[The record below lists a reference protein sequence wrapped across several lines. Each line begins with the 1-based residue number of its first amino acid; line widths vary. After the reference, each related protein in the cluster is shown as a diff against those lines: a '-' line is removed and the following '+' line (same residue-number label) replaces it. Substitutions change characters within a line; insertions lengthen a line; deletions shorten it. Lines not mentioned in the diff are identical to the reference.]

1 MQNLLKTPNIYVN
14 SISNCLT
21 CINQRTCSLVALQ
34 RYEAAVFLSHLHA
47 LISLIVTSCV
57 VSMLI
62 QQTIDL
68 HLFIVYMLVV
78 LLHLQETSVKVT
90 MVVTCLKVSSPVF
103 LYTPFSPR
111 TAASQLSFWMAKMSL
126 DDKPMPVAQSGFKQL
141 ISGSW
146 ATARFGAVCQPVTEL
161 TPSANLSD
169 SALPVNTTKPT
180 CFVVKKELAE
190 CV

>member
-1 MQNLLKTPNIYVN
+1 MEFKYEAFWQASLLLSTDVQNLLKTPHIYVN
-14 SISNCLT
+14 SISKCLT
-21 CINQRTCSLVALQ
+21 CINQRTCNLVALK
-34 RYEAAVFLSHLHA
+34 RYEAAVFLSHLRT

-78 LLHLQETSVKVT
+78 LLHLQEPSVKGT

-103 LYTPFSPR
+103 LCTPFSPQ

-141 ISGSW
+141 ISGS
-146 ATARFGAVCQPVTEL
+146 
-161 TPSANLSD
+161 
-169 SALPVNTTKPT
+169 
-180 CFVVKKELAE
+180 
-190 CV
+190 